1 MFRTQNISVD
11 FDVTSDQLTRD
22 ANREFIYDYKHVKK
36 NVGDEYIPMKDASIG
51 LQRLEKIAE
60 KSNIKTEDLLEDLK
74 NSGNIDNWKIN
85 GAFSEK
91 QRLQMLQDER
101 DVPSRQR

>member
-1 MFRTQNISVD
+1 
-11 FDVTSDQLTRD
+11 
-22 ANREFIYDYKHVKK
+22 
-36 NVGDEYIPMKDASIG
+36 MKDASIG

-91 QRLQMLQDER
+91 QRL
-101 DVPSRQR
+101 